1 MNPEIKR
8 YLDEH
13 GATYTPEALRKGLLD
28 AGYDPAE
35 VESAVQAWQAERAG
49 PQPDA
54 EGRRTF
60 GRWAIGLHVAA
71 VVAVFVLLVAL
82 KGTNAIGLALLGCAV
97 LSVAL
102 LIGWAISSFI
112 GRMLLPGTGAVV
124 ALIVPA
130 ISALLLAGTCFSL
143 IYSSIGTPPR
153 DGTVHLEIL
162 EPRAFEGDGF
172 ALCYVGDAQ
181 IGAQVHSQDL
191 GMLDGKTVSV
201 SLSWYGSDPDVPQP
215 ADGTSVSVYLYPA
228 SPTGQPES
236 YGTIFSTRFEV
247 DAASDNLSGTIG
259 VEGLA
264 PEPMEALEGQTPSP
278 TDLDPI
284 SGSISWACE

>member
-1 MNPEIKR
+1 VNPQIKR
-8 YLDEH
+8 YLDEQ

-35 VESAVQAWQAERAG
+35 VDSALQAWLAERAG

-54 EGRRTF
+54 EGRQTF

-130 ISALLLAGTCFSL
+130 ISALALGGSCFAL
-143 IYSSIGTPPR
+143 MSSAIGTPPR

-162 EPRAFEGDGF
+162 EPRAFEGDGSAF
-172 ALCYVGDAQ
+172 CYVGDTFM
-181 IGAQVHSQDL
+181 GVQVSSQEL
-191 GMLDGKTVSV
+191 GTLDGRIVTVSI
-201 SLSWYGSDPDVPQP
+201 SWYGAESNVPKP
-215 ADGTSVSVYLYPA
+215 ADGTSVYVMLNAA
-228 SPTGQPES
+228 SPTGRPEFYATNS
-236 YGTIFSTRFEV
+236 STQFEV
-247 DAASDNLSGTIG
+247 DAASDNLSGTIRF
-259 VEGLA
+259 EGLA
-264 PEPMEALEGQTPSP
+264 PEPMEGLEGQTPP
-278 TDLDPI
+278 ATTLDPI
-284 SGSISWACE
+284 SGSVSWACE

>member
-13 GATYTPEALRKGLLD
+13 AATYTPEALRKGLLD

-35 VESAVQAWQAERAG
+35 VDAEVQAWQAERAG

-60 GRWAIGLHVAA
+60 GRWAIGLHAAA

-82 KGTNAIGLALLGCAV
+82 KGTDAIGLALLGCAV

-130 ISALLLAGTCFSL
+130 ISALALGGSCFAL
-143 IYSSIGTPPR
+143 ISSAIGTPPR

-162 EPRAFEGDGF
+162 APRPFEGDGSAF
-172 ALCYVGDAQ
+172 CYVASGSAGVD
-181 IGAQVHSQDL
+181 VNSQEL
-191 GMLDGKTVSV
+191 GTLDGKTVSIY
-201 SLSWYGSDPDVPQP
+201 LSWYPTDSGVPRP
-215 ADGTSVSVYLYPA
+215 AESASLSIILNPTSETDA
-228 SPTGQPES
+228 PES
-236 YGTIFSTRFEV
+236 YTTIFSTQFEV
-247 DAASDNLSGTIG
+247 DAAEDSLSGTILF
-259 VEGLA
+259 EGLVQERLEA
-264 PEPMEALEGQTPSP
+264 PEVHTPPP
-278 TDLDPI
+278 TNLDPI
-284 SGSISWACE
+284 SGSVSWACE